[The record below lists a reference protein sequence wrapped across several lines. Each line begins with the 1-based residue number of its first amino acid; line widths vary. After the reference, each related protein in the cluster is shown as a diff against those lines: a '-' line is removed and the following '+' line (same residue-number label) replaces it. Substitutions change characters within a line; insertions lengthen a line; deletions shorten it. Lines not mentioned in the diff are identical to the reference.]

1 MAQLIDT
8 NIFIELER
16 RRLGLD
22 ALVGHV
28 PDVPLALASMT
39 ASELLMGVH
48 RANTARRKASREA
61 FVERILQILPVFPFD
76 LSAARFHAEVG
87 ALLRSSGKMIGAND
101 LVIAA
106 TALANGCSVLT
117 ANAREFERVPGL
129 VIRQPTW

>member
-16 RRLGLD
+16 RKLGLD
-22 ALVGHV
+22 ALIGHV
-28 PDVPLALASMT
+28 PDAPLALASMT

-48 RANTARRKASREA
+48 RANTAKRKASREA

-87 ALLRSSGKMIGAND
+87 ALLRASGKMIGAND